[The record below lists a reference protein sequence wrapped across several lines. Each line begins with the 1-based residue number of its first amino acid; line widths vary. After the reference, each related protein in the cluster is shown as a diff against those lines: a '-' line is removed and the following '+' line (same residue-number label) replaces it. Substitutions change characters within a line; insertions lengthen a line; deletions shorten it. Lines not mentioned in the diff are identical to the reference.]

1 MRAQFRI
8 ARSMPKD
15 FAGRGRKN
23 TKKSVKRKPAKRVN
37 PNHRVLFHGPSFCA
51 GALVGAA
58 IVILAAYGPEF
69 FQVDS
74 VVDTPTSEARTAEPR
89 LEFEFPDLLK
99 KTEVKPDPEPYAVP
113 QTAPGDVPTS
123 YSIQAASFRDKADAE
138 RLRGSLLLED
148 LPAKTTSIKVGGQ
161 LWYRVIVGP
170 YAKGVEADRAIN
182 RLRELNL
189 SAIRLN
195 NHN

>member
-1 MRAQFRI
+1 
-8 ARSMPKD
+8 MPKD
-15 FAGRGRKN
+15 FAGRGRTN
-23 TKKSVKRKPAKRVN
+23 TKKPAKRKKRAS
-37 PNHRVLFHGPSFCA
+37 PHQRVLFHGPSFCA

-69 FQVDS
+69 FQVES
-74 VVDTPTSEARTAEPR
+74 TTSKPTSEAFAEQPR

-113 QTAPGDVPTS
+113 QAAPGDAPKS

-138 RLRGSLLLED
+138 RLRGSLILEN
-148 LPAKTTSIKVGGQ
+148 LPAKTTSITVDGR

-170 YAKGVEADRAIN
+170 YAKVVEADRAIN

>member
-1 MRAQFRI
+1 MRAQFPI
-8 ARSMPKD
+8 ARVMPTD
-15 FAGRGRKN
+15 FAGRGPSK
-23 TKKSVKRKPAKRVN
+23 TKKAVKRKPAKRVK
-37 PNHRVLFHGPSFCA
+37 PNQRVLFHGPSFCA

-69 FQVDS
+69 FQVEGAVS
-74 VVDTPTSEARTAEPR
+74 APTAEARTAEPR
-89 LEFEFPDLLK
+89 LEFEFPDLLRQ
-99 KTEVKPDPEPYAVP
+99 TEVKADPEPYAVP
-113 QTAPGDVPTS
+113 QAAAGDAPTS

-138 RLRGSLLLED
+138 RLRGSLLLEN
-148 LPAKTTSIKVGGQ
+148 LPAKTTSIEVEGQ